1 MFSYIGR
8 KWDSSVRTKKMATG
22 FSDFVPQSQQ
32 HCVMLPCACHL
43 VYLYLS
49 LRVNKAISKIE
60 Y

>member
-1 MFSYIGR
+1 
-8 KWDSSVRTKKMATG
+8 MATG

-32 HCVMLPCACHL
+32 HCVVLPCACHL